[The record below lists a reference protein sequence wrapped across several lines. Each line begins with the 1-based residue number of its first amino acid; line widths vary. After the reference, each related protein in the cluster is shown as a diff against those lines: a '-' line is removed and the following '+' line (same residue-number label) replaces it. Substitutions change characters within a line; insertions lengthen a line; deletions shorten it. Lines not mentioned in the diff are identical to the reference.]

1 MEGGFP
7 RKPAQG
13 LQVAQVSG
21 VLPQAEYPDVSCL
34 DGAVER
40 IRFSL
45 LPGSSVETRAAR
57 AVPAE

>member
-13 LQVAQVSG
+13 LQVAQGFG
-21 VLPQAEYPDVSCL
+21 VLPAKDFPNSTPF
-34 DGAVER
+34 DGAIER
-40 IRFSL
+40 VRFTL
-45 LPGSSVETRAAR
+45 LPGIGIETRAAR